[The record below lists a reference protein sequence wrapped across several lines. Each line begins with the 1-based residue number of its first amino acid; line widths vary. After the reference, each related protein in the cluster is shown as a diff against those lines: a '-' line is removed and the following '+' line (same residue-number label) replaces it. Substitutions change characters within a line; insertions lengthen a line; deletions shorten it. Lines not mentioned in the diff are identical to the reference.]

1 MDLIYTD
8 ANRVDLGVIPAYAFD
23 LSYGAAENDFA
34 ITVGKSEVSLSPKS
48 LAYIEGTEYGGMID
62 CVKTTTNSEI
72 ITYTGRTWH
81 GILNSKVLLPDM
93 REIHL
98 IVSGDANTVLAMLV
112 SRMGLSELFEAVE
125 TDSGVNISGYQFP
138 RFCKGYDGIRA
149 MLAKNGAKL
158 KIEWDA
164 ESKKVM
170 LAAVPLVDYS
180 AEPVDGDMATL
191 SVERHEAKVNH
202 LICLG
207 RGELAERDVIHLYA
221 WPGDTVSYTQYYTGV
236 DEIVDIYENT
246 AVESI
251 DELEEGGIARL
262 VELRNSDKAQMDLVE
277 TAAPLYD
284 IGDIVC
290 ATDIETGIS
299 IFTPV
304 TQKIV
309 KIENGAIRTEY
320 KTGG

>member
-23 LSYGAAENDFA
+23 LSFGASENDFA
-34 ITVGKSEVSLSPKS
+34 ITVGKGEVAIEPLS
-48 LAYIEGTEYGGMID
+48 LAYIEGTEYGGMVD
-62 CVKTTTNSEI
+62 GMKTSTRGETV
-72 ITYTGRTWH
+72 TYTGRTWH
-81 GILNSKVLLPDM
+81 GILNSKVLSPDM
-93 REIHL
+93 RETHL
-98 IVSGDANTVLAMLV
+98 IVSGDANTVLAMLL
-112 SRMGLSELFEAVE
+112 SRMGLSELFDAVE
-125 TDSGVNISGYQFP
+125 TDSGLNISEYQFA

-158 KIEWDA
+158 KIEWNA
-164 ESKKVM
+164 ETKRVRLS
-170 LAAVPLVDYS
+170 AVPVVDYS
-180 AEPVDGDMATL
+180 ESPVDGDMATL
-191 SVERHEAKVNH
+191 SIERHEAKVNH

-262 VELRNSDKAQMDLVE
+262 FELRNSDKAQMDLVE
-277 TAAPLYD
+277 TDSPLYD
-284 IGDIVC
+284 IGDIVG

-299 IFTPV
+299 ISAPV

>member
-23 LSYGAAENDFA
+23 LSFGASENDFA
-34 ITVGKSEVSLSPKS
+34 ITVGKGEAAIEPLS
-48 LAYIEGTEYGGMID
+48 LAYIEGTEYGGMVD
-62 CVKTTTNSEI
+62 GMKTSTNSES

-93 REIHL
+93 RETHL

-112 SRMGLSELFEAVE
+112 SRMGLSGLFEADE
-125 TDSGVNISGYQFP
+125 TDSGVIISGYQFP

-149 MLAKNGAKL
+149 MLAKHGAKL
-158 KIEWDA
+158 KIEWSADT
-164 ESKKVM
+164 KKVR
-170 LAAVPLVDYS
+170 LSAVPVVDYS
-180 AEPVDGDMATL
+180 ADPVDGDMATL
-191 SVERHEAKVNH
+191 TVERHEAKVNH

-207 RGELAERDVIHLYA
+207 RGELTEREVLHLYA
-221 WPGDTVSYTQYYTGV
+221 DQNGEITEAQFYTGV
-236 DEIVDIYENT
+236 DEVVDIYENT
-246 AVESI
+246 TVESSE
-251 DELEEGGIARL
+251 ELRSGGVARFE
-262 VELRNSDKAQMDLVE
+262 ELRNIDKAEMDLVE
-277 TAAPLYD
+277 TDTPLYD
-284 IGDIVC
+284 IGDIVG

-299 IFTPV
+299 ISAPV

>member
-34 ITVGKSEVSLSPKS
+34 ITVGKSEVSLAPKS

-62 CVKTTTNSEI
+62 AMKATTKSES

-81 GILNSKVLLPDM
+81 GILNSKVIQPDTG
-93 REIHL
+93 ENYL
-98 IVSGDANTVLAMLV
+98 IVSGDANAILSMLV
-112 SRMGLSELFEAVE
+112 SRLGLSELFVTAE
-125 TDSGVNISGYQFP
+125 TDSRVNISRYQFA

-158 KIEWDA
+158 KIKWDA

-170 LAAVPLVDYS
+170 LSTVPQVDYS

-191 SVERHEAKVNH
+191 SVERHETKVNH

-207 RGELAERDVIHLYA
+207 RGELAEREVIHLYA
-221 WPGDTVSYTQYYTGV
+221 DQNGQISEAQFYTGV
-236 DEIVDIYENT
+236 DEVVDIYENT
-246 AVESI
+246 AVESSE
-251 DELEEGGIARL
+251 ELRSGGVSRFE
-262 VELRNSDKAQMDLVE
+262 ELRNTDKAEMDLME
-277 TAAPLYD
+277 TESPLYD
-284 IGDIVC
+284 IGDIVG

-299 IFTPV
+299 ISAPV

>member
-23 LSYGAAENDFA
+23 LSFGASENDFA
-34 ITVGKSEVSLSPKS
+34 ITVGKGVVSLAPKS

-62 CVKTTTNSEI
+62 SMKTTTNSES

-81 GILNSKVLLPDM
+81 GMLNSKVIQPDTG
-93 REIHL
+93 ENYL
-98 IVSGDANTVLAMLV
+98 IVSGDANAILSTLV
-112 SRMGLSELFEAVE
+112 SRLGLSRLFVAAE
-125 TDSGVNISGYQFP
+125 TDSGVNISRYQFT

-158 KIEWDA
+158 KIKWDA
-164 ESKKVM
+164 ESKRVM
-170 LAAVPLVDYS
+170 LSAVPLVDYS
-180 AEPVDGDMATL
+180 ADPVDGDMATL
-191 SVERHEAKVNH
+191 SVERNEAKVNH

-207 RGELAERDVIHLYA
+207 RGELAEREVLHLYA
-221 WPGDTVSYTQYYTGV
+221 DQNGNIGETQFYTGV

-246 AVESI
+246 AVETVE
-251 DELEEGGIARL
+251 ELRVGGVSRL
-262 VELRNSDKAQMDLVE
+262 EELRNNDKAEMDLTE
-277 TAAPLYD
+277 TESPLYD
-284 IGDIVC
+284 IGDIVGT
-290 ATDIETGIS
+290 TDIDSGIS
-299 IFTPV
+299 ISAAV
-304 TQKIV
+304 MQKIV

>member
-34 ITVGKSEVSLSPKS
+34 ITIGKSAVSLAPKS

-62 CVKTTTNSEI
+62 GLKTSSRGETV
-72 ITYTGRTWH
+72 TYSGRTWH
-81 GILNSKVLLPDM
+81 GILNSKVIQPDDGDDY
-93 REIHL
+93 L
-98 IVSGDANTVLAMLV
+98 VVSGDANSILAALV
-112 SRMGLSELFEAVE
+112 SRLGLSGLFVAVE
-125 TDSGVNISGYQFP
+125 TDSGVNISGYQFH
-138 RFCKGYDGIRA
+138 RYCKGYDGVRT

-164 ESKKVM
+164 ESRAVR
-170 LAAVPLVDYS
+170 LSTVPLVDYS
-180 AEPVDGDMATL
+180 TAPVDGDMATL
-191 SVERHEAKVNH
+191 TVERHEAKVNH

-207 RGELAERDVIHLYA
+207 RGELAEREVIHLYA
-221 WPGDTVSYTQYYTGV
+221 DQNGNIGETQFYTGV
-236 DEIVDIYENT
+236 DEIVDIYDNT
-246 AVESI
+246 FVETVE
-251 DELEEGGIARL
+251 ELREGGVSRL
-262 VELRNSDKAQMDLVE
+262 EDLRNNDKAEMDLAE
-277 TAAPLYD
+277 TESPLYD
-284 IGDIVC
+284 IGDIVGT
-290 ATDIETGIS
+290 TDIESGIS
-299 IFTPV
+299 ISAAV

>member
-8 ANRVDLGVIPAYAFD
+8 ANRVDLGVVPAYAFD

-34 ITVGKSEVSLSPKS
+34 ITVGKSEVSLAPKS

-62 CVKTTTNSEI
+62 AMKTTTKSES

-81 GILNSKVLLPDM
+81 GILNSKVIQPDTG
-93 REIHL
+93 ENYL
-98 IVSGDANTVLAMLV
+98 ILSGDANAILSTLV
-112 SRMGLSELFEAVE
+112 SRLGLSGLFVAAE
-125 TDSGVNISGYQFP
+125 TDSGVNISRYQFA

-158 KIEWDA
+158 KIKWDA
-164 ESKKVM
+164 ESQKVM
-170 LAAVPLVDYS
+170 LSAVPLVDYS

-191 SVERHEAKVNH
+191 TVERHEAKANH

-207 RGELAERDVIHLYA
+207 RGELAEREVLHLYA
-221 WPGDTVSYTQYYTGV
+221 DQNGDIVETQFYTGV
-236 DEIVDIYENT
+236 DEVVDIYENT
-246 AVESI
+246 AVESSE
-251 DELEEGGIARL
+251 ELRSGGVARL
-262 VELRNSDKAQMDLVE
+262 EELRNTDKAEMDLME
-277 TAAPLYD
+277 TETPLYD
-284 IGDIVC
+284 IGDIVG
-290 ATDIETGIS
+290 ATDIESGIRIS
-299 IFTPV
+299 APV

>member
-23 LSYGAAENDFA
+23 LSFGASENDFA
-34 ITVGKSEVSLSPKS
+34 ITVGKGEAAIEPLS
-48 LAYIEGTEYGGMID
+48 LAYIEGTEYGGMVD
-62 CVKTTTNSEI
+62 GMKTSTRGETV
-72 ITYTGRTWH
+72 TYTGRTWH
-81 GILNSKVLLPDM
+81 GILNRKVIQPDPG
-93 REIHL
+93 ENYL
-98 IVSGDANTVLAMLV
+98 AVTGDANSVLTAIVARL
-112 SRMGLSELFEAVE
+112 GLSGLFVAAE
-125 TDSGVNISGYQFP
+125 TDSGVNISRYQFA

-164 ESKKVM
+164 TARAVRLS
-170 LAAVPLVDYS
+170 AVPVVDYS
-180 AEPVDGDMATL
+180 ESPVDGDMATL
-191 SVERHEAKVNH
+191 SIERHEAKVNH

-221 WPGDTVSYTQYYTGV
+221 WPGETVSYTQYYTGV

-262 VELRNSDKAQMDLVE
+262 FELRNSDKAQMDLVE
-277 TAAPLYD
+277 TDSPLYD
-284 IGDIVC
+284 IGDIVG

-299 IFTPV
+299 IFAPV